1 MNSIDECKLRRKG
14 SVLYRSVYSCDK
26 LKEYGLK
33 GFLEMGLNNYE
44 DFIGEGVIDM
54 NRKCGV
60 LLPVASLPSEYGIGC
75 FSKEA
80 YAFID
85 FLAQAGQAYW
95 QILPL
100 GQTGYGDSPYQS
112 FSTFAGNPY
121 FIDLEKLQEAGYL
134 TKEETDAVFFGD
146 NPERISYESVYR
158 GRFPL
163 LKKAYENSP
172 FAACPAQR
180 WAGAEFD
187 KIKQEFSDYIEA
199 NRDWL
204 PDYALYSAVKN
215 QNDGCSYIE
224 WPEDIR
230 LRREAAMEKAKEE
243 LADEIRFYEFQ
254 QFLFARQWRDLKAY
268 ANERGIQII
277 GDIPIYVAFDSA
289 DTWSHPELFEF
300 DEKGYPTVVAGCPPD
315 AFSATGQLWGNPI
328 YRWDYHRET
337 GYAWWISRM
346 KNCFRMYDVVR
357 IDHFRGFDEYYAIP
371 YGDPTAEFGEWRKGP
386 GYELFDAIE
395 SALGRKQII
404 AEDLGFITP
413 SVRELVK
420 KTGYPNMKVLQFAFD
435 AREPG
440 KGDYLTHNYGTNCV
454 VYTGTHDNETM
465 RGWYN
470 HVAEAD
476 RKYAEEYVGVRSE
489 DTAAWTF
496 IRTAFMSVA
505 DTCIIPM
512 QDYLNLGD
520 EARINEPSTLGGNW
534 DWRMKKGA
542 WNENLATGMRRLA
555 QLYGR
560 L

>member
-1 MNSIDECKLRRKG
+1 
-14 SVLYRSVYSCDK
+14 
-26 LKEYGLK
+26 
-33 GFLEMGLNNYE
+33 
-44 DFIGEGVIDM
+44 M

-85 FLAQAGQAYW
+85 FLAQAGQSYW

-146 NPERISYESVYR
+146 NSERISYESVYR

-172 FAACPAQR
+172 FAACPPQR

-187 KIKQEFSDYIEA
+187 KVRQEFSDYIEA

-215 QNDGCSYIE
+215 QNGGCSYIE

-254 QFLFARQWRDLKAY
+254 QFLFAGQWRDLKAY
-268 ANERGIQII
+268 ANERGVQII

-315 AFSATGQLWGNPI
+315 SFSATGQLWGNPI
-328 YRWDYHRET
+328 YRWEYHRET

-346 KNCFRMYDVVR
+346 ENCFRMYDVVR

-371 YGDPTAEFGEWRKGP
+371 YGNATAEFGEWRKGP
-386 GYELFDAIE
+386 GYELFEAIE

-440 KGDYLTHNYGTNCV
+440 KGDYLTHNYVTNCV

-476 RKYAEEYVGVRSE
+476 RKYAEEYVDVRSE

-496 IRTAFMSVA
+496 IRTAFLSVA

-534 DWRMKKGA
+534 EWRMKKGA
-542 WNENLATGMRRLA
+542 WNENLAASMRRLA
-555 QLYGR
+555 QVYGR